1 LYEDADY
8 PVLRARV
15 RMSARFGPWSILP
28 NPLPP
33 RGNMARSPQ
42 EPIHRSLLRKL
53 GEAYGLLEASDPKS
67 WKMTRDALIE
77 LLDENTDLE
86 DIADWT
92 NADGEEALA
101 AVGDSKPKGRAK
113 PKPKADEKPKTSR
126 RRAAKK
132 DDDDDEKEDEKPKRT
147 RRTRGKPAPEP
158 EPEEDEE
165 EPEEETEEEEPEEEE
180 PSRRTRRRGAAKE
193 PEKKP
198 RTRRTRGK
206 PAEPPVEEPEE
217 EEAEEP
223 EEEKAKPARR
233 TRRAAKKDDS
243 EKAKPARRSR
253 RAAKVEEPAEEPEEE
268 PEAEA
273 EAVVVDISALE
284 DGLKAVQ
291 KAVNVLG
298 PICGENHDMLEA
310 LKTQM
315 DDLAEKVNALCA
327 WATEEYNAGLE
338 DEDDAVESLT
348 DVDWD

>member
-132 DDDDDEKEDEKPKRT
+132 DDDDEKEDEKPKRT

-217 EEAEEP
+217 EEA
-223 EEEKAKPARR
+223 
-233 TRRAAKKDDS
+233 
-243 EKAKPARRSR
+243 
-253 RAAKVEEPAEEPEEE
+253 
-268 PEAEA
+268 
-273 EAVVVDISALE
+273 
-284 DGLKAVQ
+284 
-291 KAVNVLG
+291 
-298 PICGENHDMLEA
+298 
-310 LKTQM
+310 
-315 DDLAEKVNALCA
+315 
-327 WATEEYNAGLE
+327 
-338 DEDDAVESLT
+338 
-348 DVDWD
+348 